1 MANLGGVRKG
11 AGRPKGVTSKLS
23 GQTILAT
30 VEKICGAKFEV
41 LLAEGY
47 YKSIIEDDWN
57 ARLTYEKMILSKVV
71 ADKHE
76 IDHTTLGKSM
86 QVQLVFNQQELPEW
100 GRSVPLTMQQ
110 PNIIEMPI
118 VNTIETKC

>member
-1 MANLGGVRKG
+1 MGGVRKG
-11 AGRPKGVTSKLS
+11 AGRPKGVTSKLT
-23 GQTILAT
+23 GATILAT

-76 IDHTTLGKSM
+76 IDHTTLGKS
-86 QVQLVFNQQELPEW
+86 LHNNFIFPTQELPEW
-100 GRSVPLTMQQ
+100 GTAVPLTMQQ
-110 PNIIEMPI
+110 ENIVIPTHT
-118 VNTIETKC
+118 VLETNAE

>member
-1 MANLGGVRKG
+1 
-11 AGRPKGVTSKLS
+11 
-23 GQTILAT
+23 
-30 VEKICGAKFEV
+30 
-41 LLAEGY
+41 
-47 YKSIIEDDWN
+47 
-57 ARLTYEKMILSKVV
+57 MILSKVV